1 MNPISVVA
9 VVEQTAAN
17 PAYETDFHAWTQVQA
32 ALLRAGRLA
41 ELDLKNL
48 VEELESM
55 GASERR
61 ELGSRLKVLLQHLL
75 KWQFQPDSRS
85 NSWRGTVDK
94 QRDQLERLLEQSPSL
109 QRLLPDLLPVEYAR
123 ARRAA
128 ILETEQPLERFPSSC
143 PYTLKQMLDP
153 DFWPDAG

>member
-1 MNPISVVA
+1 MSQVVD
-9 VVEQTAAN
+9 VIEQTDAN
-17 PAYETDFHAWTQVQA
+17 PVYEADFHAWVQSQA

-41 ELDLKNL
+41 ELDLEHL
-48 VEELESM
+48 AEELESM

-75 KWQFQPDSRS
+75 KWRLQPGGRS
-85 NSWRGTVDK
+85 SSWRGTIDE

-109 QRLLPDLLPVEYAR
+109 QRLLPDRLPLEYAR

-128 ILETEQPLERFPSSC
+128 MLETELPLEQFPSSC
-143 PYTLKQMLDP
+143 PYPLEQILDP
-153 DFWPDAG
+153 DFWPD

>member
-9 VVEQTAAN
+9 VVEQMAAN
-17 PAYETDFHAWTQVQA
+17 PAYETDFHAWTQVQV
-32 ALLRAGRLA
+32 ALLRLGRLA
-41 ELDLKNL
+41 ELDLEHL
-48 VEELESM
+48 AEELESM

-85 NSWRGTVDK
+85 NSWRGTVDE
-94 QRDQLERLLEQSPSL
+94 QRDQLERLLDQSPSL

-128 ILETEQPLERFPSSC
+128 TLETEQPLEQFPFSC
-143 PYTLKQMLDP
+143 PYTLKQILDT